1 MVKQFYRLK
10 GDQANA
16 REMEMVLDKYE
27 LTLTSFRKIV
37 DILNYDFYYED
48 WNDVLDLWHIT
59 KAINARH
66 ALLIYVLTE
75 LWNTKLFW

>member
-16 REMEMVLDKYE
+16 QEMEMVLDKYE

-48 WNDVLDLWHIT
+48 WNDVLDL
-59 KAINARH
+59 
-66 ALLIYVLTE
+66 
-75 LWNTKLFW
+75 